1 MPIFDVHNHLGVE
14 LSAYGTGE
22 FPYGQTFA
30 QLHADAQ
37 REGISHLVVFPMVSY
52 LAQQNLAN
60 GLITS
65 GETVPYLW
73 ENRRMMN
80 EIYGLFAAQSHS
92 FFPFA
97 MFDPARAVAA
107 QIAALRELKRAFPI
121 YGLKTQPTIIRS
133 PIKSLHDEGRAF
145 LELAREWDVPV
156 LIHSSVLSTDV
167 WSQASDILDIAK
179 QWSEVRFNVA
189 HSCRF
194 DAPCLERLNA
204 LENCWFDVSAH
215 GIHCELATKESPV
228 VALPERRFAANYA
241 QPAQVLRAL
250 AAAFPD
256 SILWGS
262 DSPYYSY
269 AGKFQGETLALL
281 SSFERESEFYH
292 ALPDETKSRIWRNS
306 LDWLGLEDA
315 NV

>member
-52 LAQQNLAN
+52 LAQQTLAD
-60 GLITS
+60 GLISS
-65 GETVPYLW
+65 GETVPYAW

-80 EIYGLFAAQSHS
+80 EIYGLFAAQNQG

-107 QIAALRELKRAFPI
+107 QIAALRELKRDFPI

-145 LELAREWDVPV
+145 LELAREWNVPV
-156 LIHSSVLSTDV
+156 LIHSSVMSTDV
-167 WSQASDILDIAK
+167 WSQASDILDIAEK
-179 QWSEVRFNVA
+179 WPDVRFNVA

-204 LENCWFDVSAH
+204 LKNCWFDVSAH
-215 GIHCELATKESPV
+215 GIHCELAMQESPV

-250 AAAFPD
+250 AEAFQG

-269 AGKFQGETLALL
+269 AGAFQGETLALL
-281 SSFERESEFYH
+281 SSFERESGFYH
-292 ALPDETKSRIWRNS
+292 SLPDELKSRIWRNS

-315 NV
+315 DV